1 MRNNV
6 PVTNHQFEIPGN
18 VILVSRTDAKGRIV
32 YANDAFVD
40 VSGFEREELV
50 GQAHNIVRHPDV
62 PPEVFR
68 YLWSS
73 LQAGRP
79 WSGIVK
85 NRRKDGDHYWVR
97 ANVNAIRGGGYH
109 SVRFAATAEE
119 IADAERLYE
128 RLKTDSAV
136 ALEGGRLIRKGG
148 WAALRRR
155 LERITLRQRFLT
167 FILLSTALFS
177 YVFSYAW
184 IGLLASRDA
193 MHSLYETQMK
203 TAGMITEIVSLQHQ
217 TDNEVLLAYQH
228 SPDAATKELHTH
240 PVSFHLDR
248 IDSFLKEID
257 ARWKTYD
264 AMQHDADEIALAR
277 EYRAK
282 EAVWRKTVL
291 ATMAGPRE
299 NRYPSDLL
307 GVFLKEGRRQSDDL
321 MQAADRLAQ
330 FQESTAEAHFAA
342 AEGRYNTVLVTFSA
356 VLLLLVCVML
366 PIGFSIGSKF
376 FRVTREAMDVARRI
390 ADGDIEK
397 GIVVRGQDEFAD
409 LMTSLEMMRN
419 NLMELLGELR
429 IEMNQLRID
438 GFEED
443 QSRGHFDFHSMISA
457 NTELRSRIRSLLHQT
472 QDTVVRLKEEAL
484 ALDESA
490 ERSLK
495 RSVVQQES
503 TTTMAASVEE
513 LLSSIEH
520 VSDRADKARQTVHSS
535 VNRLEIGETTIQ
547 TLLDEVR
554 RISSAVSDSAEIIR
568 QLDAEAVR
576 VAEILSLVSEITD
589 RTNLLALNAAIE
601 AARAGDYG
609 RGFAV
614 VADEVTK
621 LATRTSQ
628 ATVQIHEMVGRMQ
641 KGAKNAASSM
651 DATVNLAVN
660 GSGLAEQ
667 ANRELSFIR
676 DANMV
681 IVGAVANIEKV
692 LKEQESSAGSISG
705 LVSGVAESSDRMIGD
720 AHHTSKAAINLGT
733 IAESLQELVS
743 QFEIRDRI
751 TRKSS

>member
-1 MRNNV
+1 MRKNL
-6 PVTNHQFEIPGN
+6 PVTNNQFEIPDN
-18 VILVSRTDAKGRIV
+18 QILVSRTDAKGRVV
-32 YANDAFVD
+32 YANDAFVE
-40 VSGFEREELV
+40 VSGFEREELI
-50 GQAHNIVRHPDV
+50 GQPHNIVRHPDV

-68 YLWSS
+68 DLWNTI
-73 LQAGRP
+73 QAGRP
-79 WSGIVK
+79 WSGVIK

-97 ANVNAIRGGGYH
+97 AHVNAIRGGGYH
-109 SVRFAATAEE
+109 SVRFAATPEE

-128 RLKTDSAV
+128 RLKTDSSV
-136 ALEGGRLIRKGG
+136 ALYGGRLERKGG

-155 LERITLRQRFLT
+155 LERITLRHRFYA
-167 FILLSTALFS
+167 FIWICFTLFS
-177 YVFSYAW
+177 YVFAYAW

-193 MHSLYETQMK
+193 MRSLYETQMK
-203 TAGMITEIVSLQHQ
+203 TAGLITEIVSLQHQ

-228 SPDAATKELHTH
+228 SPDAATKGLHTH

-248 IDSFLKEID
+248 IDSYLTEID
-257 ARWKTYD
+257 ARWKSYE
-264 AMQHDADEIALAR
+264 AMQHDVEELALAR

-282 EAVWRKTVL
+282 EAMWRKTVL
-291 ATMAGPRE
+291 ATIAGPLE

-307 GVFLKEGRRQSDDL
+307 GFFLKEGRRQSDDM
-321 MQAADRLAQ
+321 MQAAGRLAQ
-330 FQESTAEAHFAA
+330 FQESTAGRHFAE
-342 AEGRYNTVLVTFSA
+342 AEGRYNTVFVTFSA
-356 VLLLLVCVML
+356 VLILLVFVLL
-366 PIGFSIGSKF
+366 PIGFSLGSKMY
-376 FRVTREAMDVARRI
+376 RIARQVMDVARRI
-390 ADGDIEK
+390 ADGNIEK
-397 GIVVRGQDEFAD
+397 SITVRGRDEFAEI
-409 LMTSLEMMRN
+409 MMSLEMMRN
-419 NLMELLGELR
+419 NLMELIGELSTG
-429 IEMNQLRID
+429 MKKLHID

-443 QSRGHFDFHSMISA
+443 HSFGHFDFHSMISA
-457 NTELRSRIRSLLHQT
+457 NTELRSRIQSLLQQT

-495 RSVVQQES
+495 RSVLQQES
-503 TTTMAASVEE
+503 TTTMAASMKE
-513 LLSSIEH
+513 LLSLIEH
-520 VSDRADKARQTVHSS
+520 VSDRADKTGQTVHSS
-535 VNRLEIGETTIQ
+535 VSRLEIGETTIQ

-554 RISSAVSDSAEIIR
+554 RISSAVSDSAGIIR

-621 LATRTSQ
+621 LATRTSE

-651 DATVNLAVN
+651 DATVNLAVK

-667 ANRELSFIR
+667 VNRELSALR
-676 DANMV
+676 DANV
-681 IVGAVANIEKV
+681 IIADAVNNIEMG
-692 LKEQESSAGSISG
+692 LKELKSSAGSITS
-705 LVSGVAESSDRMIGD
+705 LVSDVAENSSRMIGD
-720 AHHTSKAAINLGT
+720 AHHTSEAAVHLRT

-743 QFEIRDRI
+743 QFEIRDRV
-751 TRKSS
+751 TSKSS